1 MQIIVRFHAIKSE
14 MELSSEFWNKRS
26 STPPYRDIRTQIA
39 SVIFLVIYISYT
51 NFCAIS
57 FTRNRSAYSKNSR
70 KLLQRHLLGDVHQ
83 KLIEINIYL
92 DVKYKIS

>member
-57 FTRNRSAYSKNSR
+57 FTRNRD
-70 KLLQRHLLGDVHQ
+70 Q
-83 KLIEINIYL
+83 LIP
-92 DVKYKIS
+92 KILESYYNATCWVMFTKS